1 MRWVSLYSL
10 MRANRSR
17 NSTTSFS
24 VSLLHNLE
32 KQRRKGSHMGQ
43 NTACTQSHMGL
54 RTFSWSILEC
64 TPSVAMVRQTQHMGI
79 LSSCLPPPIATQHS
93 ASHIRARTPLHPNPT
108 LFSHTPLAH
117 AFLYLSFIKLDSRSV
132 RRRQSVLDVLPWDM
146 PEPHMDAEGPSWVDD
161 RLRMDRS
168 LRWLL
173 FDAADTYETTDML

>member
-1 MRWVSLYSL
+1 MHPFSPHPDL
-10 MRANRSR
+10 RA
-17 NSTTSFS
+17 
-24 VSLLHNLE
+24 
-32 KQRRKGSHMGQ
+32 
-43 NTACTQSHMGL
+43 A
-54 RTFSWSILEC
+54 
-64 TPSVAMVRQTQHMGI
+64 PVAMVRQTQHMGI

-108 LFSHTPLAH
+108 LFSHTLWLI
-117 AFLYLSFIKLDSRSV
+117 LYLSFIKLDSRSV